1 MAVMDSKLFG
11 KVVQREERMT
21 RVETLLVFLVAA
33 FHFAVMARCVWTNE
47 LMSGTKFRGSG
58 LKQGRQISSA
68 VGEAIGERKA
78 IVCLD
83 AFYSDPPPRR
93 AYHLNSL
100 LRKSAE
106 EKVLRSG

>member
-1 MAVMDSKLFG
+1 MDSELFG

-33 FHFAVMARCVWTNE
+33 FHFAVMARCVGANE
-47 LMSGTKFRGSG
+47 LMSGTKFGGSG

-83 AFYSDPPPRR
+83 ALYPDSSAGIPLEQPFEEIGRR
-93 AYHLNSL
+93 GGA
-100 LRKSAE
+100 
-106 EKVLRSG
+106 VL